1 MLKRI
6 ALFVITNALIL
17 LMIVIVTQVFGLQ
30 PYLSRYDLNLP
41 SLLIYS
47 AIVGFG
53 GAFISLAIS
62 KWMAKWLMGVRV
74 IKGQPIPGTAEAFVL
89 DRVTA
94 LSQAAGLPK
103 VPEVGIYESAEVN
116 AFATGATKRGS
127 LVAVSRGLL
136 QNLNQNEV
144 DAVLAHEVAH
154 IANGDMVTMTLL
166 QGIVNTFVVFLSRI
180 IAFFVSKF
188 VNENLASVVYFVV
201 MLASQIV
208 LSILGSMVVM
218 AFSRHREFRA
228 DAGGAKLAGRE
239 NMISALDRLK
249 TTVDLVDNT
258 KPAMQT
264 MRIAGGRPGWM
275 KLFMSHPPLEDRIAR
290 LRSEA

>member
-17 LMIVIVTQVFGLQ
+17 LMIVVVTQVFGIQ

-74 IKGQPIPGTAEAFVL
+74 IKGQPMPGTAEAFVL

-166 QGIVNTFVVFLSRI
+166 QGVVNTFVVFLSRV

-188 VNENLASVVYFVV
+188 VNENLGSIVYFVV
-201 MLASQIV
+201 MLVSQII
-208 LSILGSMVVM
+208 LSIFGSMVVM

-228 DAGGAKLAGRE
+228 DAGGAKLSGRE
-239 NMISALDRLK
+239 NMIAALDRLR
-249 TTVDLVDNT
+249 TTVDLVDQT

-264 MRIAGGRPGWM
+264 MRISGGRPGWM